1 MGRDEENWKLIGTS
15 HLFLN
20 GAYNMIHMPN
30 DVTPIIDKQGKNKG
44 LQIIFTLYNIHF
56 RNIKIFNPPYCLQSD
71 WKRRKCI
78 VI

>member
-1 MGRDEENWKLIGTS
+1 MKNAKIKAEKEKRQAESFGMGRDEENWKLIGTS

-44 LQIIFTLYNIHF
+44 LFPLYNIHSF
-56 RNIKIFNPPYCLQSD
+56 
-71 WKRRKCI
+71 
-78 VI
+78 